1 MAAATNMNIASTGI
15 VLEAL
20 TKDNYENWST
30 LVKNYLLGQGLWHG
44 IVDAQAHQNHH
55 NSNSDTGEQSHKK
68 EEKKSDT
75 DEEWIRKNAKALHAI
90 QLACGSE
97 NLSNIRKFDKAREA
111 WNHLRISFS
120 EDVRGFP
127 DSSDQGDGNYD
138 IRRLHSAV
146 KRGYWNDAKSY
157 INRYPDSIFSAA
169 PSTGRTVLHVAVA
182 SGKERIVKEL
192 VNMGNERLM
201 KMQDKKGYTAL
212 ALAAELTDNV
222 GMVEGMVVKGGE
234 ELLTI
239 KTDDG
244 DDDEE
249 EEEEE
254 GEIPVLIASKKGHKE
269 MTTYLF
275 SKTPPPVFFDKG
287 GRCGIM
293 LLTRC
298 IYAEIFD
305 VAASLIQH
313 KLSGGL
319 RLDPESESMDL
330 RPIYALAHMPSAFRS
345 GTQLGSWRTFIYHF
359 FMHHMVI
366 KR

>member
-1 MAAATNMNIASTGI
+1 MASATNMNIASTGI

-44 IVDAQAHQNHH
+44 IVDAHQNH
-55 NSNSDTGEQSHKK
+55 NTNSDTNE
-68 EEKKSDT
+68 
-75 DEEWIRKNAKALHAI
+75 EEWIRENAKALHAI

-111 WNHLRISFS
+111 WNHLKISFS
-120 EDVRGFP
+120 EDVRAFP
-127 DSSDQGDGNYD
+127 DSSDQGHGGYD
-138 IRRLHSAV
+138 VHRLHSAV

-244 DDDEE
+244 DDEE
-249 EEEEE
+249 EEEK

-269 MTTYLF
+269 MTMYLF

-287 GRCGIM
+287 GRCGIT

-330 RPIYALAHMPSAFRS
+330 RPIYALAHMPSAFLS
-345 GTQLGSWRTFIYHF
+345 GTHLGLWRTFIYHCLRL
-359 FMHHMVI
+359 
-366 KR
+366 KTP

>member
-1 MAAATNMNIASTGI
+1 MAAATNINIASTGI

-44 IVDAQAHQNHH
+44 MVEAHQIQNHK
-55 NSNSDTGEQSHKK
+55 SNSDS
-68 EEKKSDT
+68 

-97 NLSNIRKFDKAREA
+97 NLSNIRKFEKAREA
-111 WNHLRISFS
+111 WNHLKISFS
-120 EDVRGFP
+120 EDVRAFP
-127 DSSDQGDGNYD
+127 DSSDQGHGSYD
-138 IRRLHSAV
+138 VHRLHSAV

-182 SGKERIVKEL
+182 SGKESIVKEL

-222 GMVEGMVVKGGE
+222 GMVEGMVVKGGK

-239 KTDDG
+239 KTDD
-244 DDDEE
+244 DDDEMNE
-249 EEEEE
+249 YEK

-275 SKTPPPVFFDKG
+275 SKTPASVFFDKG

-298 IYAEIFD
+298 IYAQIF
-305 VAASLIQH
+305 
-313 KLSGGL
+313 
-319 RLDPESESMDL
+319 
-330 RPIYALAHMPSAFRS
+330 
-345 GTQLGSWRTFIYHF
+345 
-359 FMHHMVI
+359 
-366 KR
+366 